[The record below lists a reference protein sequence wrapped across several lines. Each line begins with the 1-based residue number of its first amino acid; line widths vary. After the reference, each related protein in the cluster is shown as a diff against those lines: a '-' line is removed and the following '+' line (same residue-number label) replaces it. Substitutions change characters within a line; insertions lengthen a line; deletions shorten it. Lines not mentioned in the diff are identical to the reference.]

1 MNTRRL
7 FIIANRLPICVTSE
21 NDEVS
26 IKVASGGLASAISS
40 YLHNGESRFSE
51 VFWAGMPG
59 CSPAVWNEA
68 ANHLE
73 GSPYTYLPVMVYKE
87 QYEKYY
93 NGFSNSALW
102 PLFHYFPSF
111 AEYNSDHYENYQFV
125 NGHFADVLFKHLRP
139 GDTVW
144 IHDYHLLPLAQKLRS
159 YKPKLNIG
167 FFLHIPFPSFEIFR
181 LLPGEW
187 QVQLL
192 KGILGADLI
201 GFHTIDYASHFLES
215 VQMVLGVNHD
225 RYILRHDNRLIKV
238 AVHPICIYPDILEY
252 DKYS

>member
-125 NGHFADVLFKHLRP
+125 NGRSKWFALKLHAQVL
-139 GDTVW
+139 
-144 IHDYHLLPLAQKLRS
+144 LLVIQKLNFGKLLWKEKVLS
-159 YKPKLNIG
+159 PKP
-167 FFLHIPFPSFEIFR
+167 
-181 LLPGEW
+181 
-187 QVQLL
+187 
-192 KGILGADLI
+192 
-201 GFHTIDYASHFLES
+201 
-215 VQMVLGVNHD
+215 
-225 RYILRHDNRLIKV
+225 
-238 AVHPICIYPDILEY
+238 
-252 DKYS
+252 